1 MPHFKSLTAA
11 GLLAALGACGS
22 GGPLGT
28 GAGAGPA
35 ADACGAS
42 GFQNLVGTSVGG
54 LDPATLPEPRRI
66 VFPDQS
72 VTQDFVAER
81 LNVEIGA
88 NDQVARVYCG

>member
-1 MPHFKSLTAA
+1 MQHLKPLTAA
-11 GLLAALGACGS
+11 GLLAILGACAS

-28 GAGAGPA
+28 GANTGSA

-42 GFQNLVGTSVGG
+42 GFQNLVGTSVGA

-72 VTQDFVAER
+72 VTTDFVEER